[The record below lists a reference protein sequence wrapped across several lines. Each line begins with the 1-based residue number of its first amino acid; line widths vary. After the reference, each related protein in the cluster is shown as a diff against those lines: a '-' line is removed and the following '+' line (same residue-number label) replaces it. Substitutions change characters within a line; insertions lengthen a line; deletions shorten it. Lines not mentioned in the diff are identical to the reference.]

1 MRNNHLTLIISLLLA
16 LITFITFWQV
26 QNNDFVDFDDDV
38 YITQNCHVQ
47 DGLTLKSI
55 IWAFTS
61 KHASNWHPLT
71 WLSHMLDWEL
81 YGSNPKGHHLNNL
94 LFHIINTLLLFL
106 VLKQLTGAIWR
117 SCFVAALFALHPLHV
132 ESVAWVAERKD
143 VLSTFFGMLT
153 IWAYIRYVKHQSL
166 NRYLLTLLFLAMGL
180 MAKPML
186 VTLPCILLLLD
197 YWPLRR
203 FQSRKSDH
211 ENKNKTKDSIDP
223 CFRKLPPLHLV
234 LEKIPL
240 FFFAVASSIST
251 LVAAQHEGAIKSL
264 EMFPLK
270 TRLANAIVSYAGYV
284 TKMVWPQ
291 NLAVFYPHPG
301 NMLPMGHVTAAGLLL
316 LSVSLIILSPV
327 I

>member
-1 MRNNHLTLIISLLLA
+1 
-16 LITFITFWQV
+16 
-26 QNNDFVDFDDDV
+26 
-38 YITQNCHVQ
+38 
-47 DGLTLKSI
+47 
-55 IWAFTS
+55 
-61 KHASNWHPLT
+61 
-71 WLSHMLDWEL
+71 
-81 YGSNPKGHHLNNL
+81 
-94 LFHIINTLLLFL
+94 
-106 VLKQLTGAIWR
+106 
-117 SCFVAALFALHPLHV
+117 
-132 ESVAWVAERKD
+132 
-143 VLSTFFGMLT
+143 
-153 IWAYIRYVKHQSL
+153 
-166 NRYLLTLLFLAMGL
+166 MGL